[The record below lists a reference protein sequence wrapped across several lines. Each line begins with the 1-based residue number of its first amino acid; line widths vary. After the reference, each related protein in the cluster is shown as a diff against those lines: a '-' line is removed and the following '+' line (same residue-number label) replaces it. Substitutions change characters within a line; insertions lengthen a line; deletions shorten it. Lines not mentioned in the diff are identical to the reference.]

1 MPLAYVKLTK
11 LPNPGH
17 DTEIQ
22 LEKKKRKKEMQLE
35 GVLGRTL
42 PPKALASP
50 TYLVQASDQ
59 NSRKEL
65 LYTADTGL
73 TNPTRSGL

>member
-17 DTEIQ
+17 DTE
-22 LEKKKRKKEMQLE
+22 MQLE

-42 PPKALASP
+42 PPEALASP